1 VLLVVAVVAVGGL
14 AIALGVAL
22 LVFGDDDPGA
32 GGTGAGESGAGDSAA
47 GGTREPLAGFGEV
60 AVTVAGPGDDGE
72 SDFCLLL
79 AETSEQRQRGL
90 MEVTDPDLGG
100 YDGMLFR
107 FDDEVEIGFWMMN
120 TPMPLTVAY
129 IGADGSLVSTADM
142 EPCVD
147 EDDQAAGCP
156 SYPPDGPYRW
166 AVEVTQ
172 GGLDELGLVPG
183 SSFTDTEQPCA

>member
-1 VLLVVAVVAVGGL
+1 VIPRRSGLLVAVVVALAAV
-14 AIALGVAL
+14 AVAVGVAL
-22 LVFGDDDPGA
+22 WFVRDDPTDTA
-32 GGTGAGESGAGDSAA
+32 VA
-47 GGTREPLAGFGEV
+47 REPLDGFGEV
-60 AVTVAGPGDDGE
+60 AVTVAGPDGDDDPT
-72 SDFCLLL
+72 DFCLLL

-107 FDDEVEIGFWMMN
+107 FDSEVEVGFWMMN

-142 EPCVD
+142 EPCVS
-147 EDDQAAGCP
+147 EEAQADGCP
-156 SYPPDGPYRW
+156 SYPPDGPYLW
-166 AVEVTQ
+166 AVEVPQ

-183 SSFTDTEQPCA
+183 ASFTDTGEACAAA